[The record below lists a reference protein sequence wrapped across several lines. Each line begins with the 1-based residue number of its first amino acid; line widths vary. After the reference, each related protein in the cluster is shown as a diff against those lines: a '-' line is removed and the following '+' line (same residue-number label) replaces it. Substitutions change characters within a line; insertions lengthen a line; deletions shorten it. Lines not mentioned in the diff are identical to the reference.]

1 MDFSILI
8 ARIASII
15 YLAAALGGFFNKG
28 YFRRMSVDIY
38 RNAVLIYFMGFITV
52 IIGFLIVSYH
62 NIWAIDW
69 RLLITLIGWLALMK
83 GIFLIVFPGLMQ
95 GLSERFFRDRVIIIY
110 PYVTLF
116 FGLLFGYFGFVQ
128 G

>member
-1 MDFSILI
+1 MDVSILI

-15 YLAAALGGFFNKG
+15 YLSAALGGFINKG

-52 IIGFLIVSYH
+52 IIGFFIVSYH
-62 NIWAIDW
+62 NIWAFDW
-69 RLLITLIGWLALMK
+69 RLLITLIGWLALIK
-83 GIFLIVFPGLMQ
+83 GIFLIVFPDVMQ
-95 GLSERFFRDRVIIIY
+95 RVSDRFFSDRVIMIY

-116 FGLLFGYFGFVQ
+116 FGLLLGYFGFVQ